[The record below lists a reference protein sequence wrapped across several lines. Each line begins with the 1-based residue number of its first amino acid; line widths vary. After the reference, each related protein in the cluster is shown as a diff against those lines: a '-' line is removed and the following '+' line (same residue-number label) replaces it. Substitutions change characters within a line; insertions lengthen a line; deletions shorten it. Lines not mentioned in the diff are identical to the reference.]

1 MTTKN
6 FGARNMGQE
15 ESWKAKSWDERTES
29 QRQVQRGTLRK
40 NRILDLK
47 IFQRR
52 WRGIFGY
59 ALGAARQVRS
69 FGKQR
74 ENHLP
79 LFVSKK
85 KGLGKKAFFEFLYPI
100 CAVGVVSQ
108 ATWKRDETRRGE
120 RRDETRDERRDETRD
135 ERRDETRDETRRDE
149 TTGAQS
155 LQKFI
160 F

>member
-1 MTTKN
+1 
-6 FGARNMGQE
+6 MGQE

-85 KGLGKKAFFEFLYPI
+85 KRVGQKGLFRIF
-100 CAVGVVSQ
+100 VSDLRRRCGISSNME
-108 ATWKRDETRRGE
+108 TRRDETRRE
-120 RRDETRDERRDETRD
+120 TRRDERRETRRDERRETRRDERRDETR
-135 ERRDETRDETRRDE
+135 RDDWSPIPPKVHFLI
-149 TTGAQS
+149 Q
-155 LQKFI
+155 F
-160 F
+160 